1 MSSQQE
7 NPSSYSAEGADY
19 TVQTETTETT
29 GGSRSRRVKGQ
40 ISEFAQSAK
49 NQASAAMQ
57 PIANNARSMA
67 DEQKARGAERIG
79 NIAQAIHSAAD
90 EIAKEVPLA
99 ANYVHSAADKLDN
112 ASRTLRENSVDDL
125 LRMTTEFAEERPY
138 VFLGGAVAAG
148 FMLMRLLRSSP
159 VGDEESGEE

>member
-1 MSSQQE
+1 MSSQHE
-7 NPSSYSAEGADY
+7 SPGSYSAEGVDY
-19 TVQTETTETT
+19 TLDSETTADNGT
-29 GGSRSRRVKGQ
+29 SRSSRVKGQ

-49 NQASAAMQ
+49 NQASAAIQ

-67 DEQKARGAERIG
+67 EEQKARGAERIG
-79 NIAQAIHSAAD
+79 NIAQAVHGAAD

-99 ANYVHSAADKLDN
+99 ANYVHAAADKLGN
-112 ASRTLRENSVDDL
+112 ASRTLQDSSVDDL
-125 LRMTTEFAEERPY
+125 MQMAVDFAEERPY

-148 FMLMRLLRSSP
+148 FVLMRLLRSSP

>member
-1 MSSQQE
+1 
-7 NPSSYSAEGADY
+7 
-19 TVQTETTETT
+19 
-29 GGSRSRRVKGQ
+29 
-40 ISEFAQSAK
+40 
-49 NQASAAMQ
+49 MQ

-79 NIAQAIHSAAD
+79 NIAQAVHMAAD

-99 ANYVHSAADKLDN
+99 ANYVHSAADKLGN
-112 ASRTLRENSVDDL
+112 ASRTLRDSSVDDL
-125 LRMTTEFAEERPY
+125 LRMTTDFAEERPY

>member
-1 MSSQQE
+1 MSSQHE
-7 NPSSYSAEGADY
+7 SSGSYSAEGADY
-19 TVQTETTETT
+19 TPDSETSADN
-29 GGSRSRRVKGQ
+29 GSSRSSRVKGQ

-67 DEQKARGAERIG
+67 EEQKARGAERIG
-79 NIAQAIHSAAD
+79 NIAQAVHGAAD

-99 ANYVHSAADKLDN
+99 ANYVHAAADKLDN
-112 ASRTLRENSVDDL
+112 ASRTLRDSSVDDL
-125 LRMTTEFAEERPY
+125 MQMATDFAEERPF

-148 FMLMRLLRSSP
+148 FVLMRLLRSSP